1 MQWEDY
7 KAAFKANGALDI
19 LQVKNTCLEDWY
31 RFIEFLRKTY
41 TDLTYAIDGDTQ
53 ALPEDL
59 RRLELSREH
68 SHLLT
73 IQLGEV
79 KLYCPYLHSEEITF
93 EFNPEEIRNEMHA
106 RVLFRFM
113 STMGRVLDKP
123 VTLSKRHATEQAIF
137 LYERGHGLRFLHL
150 CS

>member
-7 KAAFKANGALDI
+7 KTTFQADGTLGI
-19 LQVKNTCLEDWY
+19 LQIKHTCLEDWY
-31 RFIEFLRKTY
+31 HFIEFLRKTD
-41 TDLTYAIDGDTQ
+41 TDLTYAVDGNIQ

-73 IQLGEV
+73 IQFGEI

-113 STMGRVLDKP
+113 STMGRALDKP
-123 VTLSKRHATEQAIF
+123 VTLSKRDTPEPAIF
-137 LYERGHGLRFLHL
+137 LYERGHGLRFLDL